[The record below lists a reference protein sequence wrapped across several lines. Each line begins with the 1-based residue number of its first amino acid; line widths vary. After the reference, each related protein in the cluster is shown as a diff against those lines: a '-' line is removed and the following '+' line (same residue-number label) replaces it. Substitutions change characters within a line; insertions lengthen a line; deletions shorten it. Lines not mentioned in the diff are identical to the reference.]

1 MLKIYPFSY
10 GLETAQG
17 KVCVHA
23 WEGGRERRKGERE
36 RGRVVT
42 SDEEDGTMQSDNI

>member
-1 MLKIYPFSY
+1 MDWKLLKVKCACMR
-10 GLETAQG
+10 GR
-17 KVCVHA
+17 
-23 WEGGRERRKGERE
+23 EGGRE